1 MTNDAGQGNDAR
13 RDPAG
18 ADQDGP
24 ARDAATQ
31 PEETAG
37 RPAWPPQD
45 DEPPTEPLDTTP
57 PPVTAPPVTTPPGAA
72 PPGAT
77 APGTEPPGTAPPF
90 ATAGPPP
97 WTEPPATPLG
107 AFTAR
112 YGLVRPAAGR
122 QLAGVCAAVGRATN
136 TDPVLWRVL
145 FAVLTLFG
153 GIGLLAYLVGWLVIP
168 AEGDTAAPVEAL
180 AGRGRSGTSPVTVV
194 LVGLLAVV
202 VLAFIASDGFRVAV
216 LAAAVLLGGA
226 LLLNRGARAPAGP
239 YRPEGHA
246 HYPGAPGFGP
256 TAYGPP
262 TFDAPASGPAT
273 FTTPASGPPAFTAP
287 TSGPGAFGGPGPGAP
302 AWGAAA
308 FGGPAGPGAAGG
320 DPGSEPM
327 PYPPGAYRDPPGGY
341 RAPGP
346 AAPVPPGT
354 AATSPPPA
362 AAAPY
367 PPAPGAPPPGVPP
380 YAAPPQAG
388 AGLPGGSPVPP
399 PVPPGGYRPPFA
411 PRGPYA
417 AGGAYPP
424 GPPPPGPVVPGPPR
438 RPRPP
443 REPSRLVRVV
453 LSLACV
459 ALGVL
464 AAADLTGAR
473 VRPSAYFATGLGIIG
488 LGLLAGAWVGRARWL
503 IPVGLA
509 TTVALGI
516 SSGVEGFDHV
526 RPSVGDTEWR
536 PRTFEQLDSRYE
548 LGTGDA
554 TLDLRELDFTGR
566 NETVVATVR
575 FGSLR
580 VILPPDVDVDVRADI
595 NAGDARVF
603 GVTWGGINQAAREL
617 SDDGADGPG
626 GGQLRLTVH
635 VNAGDLEVDR

>member
-1 MTNDAGQGNDAR
+1 MTNNTGQGDDAR

-18 ADQDGP
+18 ADRDDP
-24 ARDAATQ
+24 TRDAATR
-31 PEETAG
+31 PEETAVQPTG
-37 RPAWPPQD
+37 PPPD
-45 DEPPTEPLDTTP
+45 DEPPTEPLATTP
-57 PPVTAPPVTTPPGAA
+57 PPVTAPP
-72 PPGAT
+72 AT
-77 APGTEPPGTAPPF
+77 EPRSTEPPGTAPPGTAPPGTAPPF
-90 ATAGPPP
+90 AAGGQPP
-97 WTEPPATPLG
+97 WTEPAATPLS

-112 YGLVRPAAGR
+112 YSLVRPTTGR
-122 QLAGVCAAVGRATN
+122 QLAGVCAAIGRATN

-145 FAVLTLFG
+145 FAVLTLAG

-168 AEGDTAAPVEAL
+168 AEGDSAAPVEAL

-226 LLLNRGARAPAGP
+226 LLLNRGGRAPAGP
-239 YRPEGHA
+239 YPPEGYA
-246 HYPGAPGFGP
+246 PFPGAPG
-256 TAYGPP
+256 AGPP
-262 TFDAPASGPAT
+262 AAGMHPSGADP
-273 FTTPASGPPAFTAP
+273 FGSPTPAPTAFTAP
-287 TSGPGAFGGPGPGAP
+287 APGTFVAPTPGTP
-302 AWGAAA
+302 AWGTTA
-308 FGGPAGPGAAGG
+308 FAGPAAAGG
-320 DPGSEPM
+320 YPGSASTPYP
-327 PYPPGAYRDPPGGY
+327 PYPPGPY

-346 AAPVPPGT
+346 AGPVPPGA
-354 AATSPPPA
+354 AATGPPPPA
-362 AAAPY
+362 GAPIL
-367 PPAPGAPPPGVPP
+367 PPPPGPP
-380 YAAPPQAG
+380 PEGDPTQAAG
-388 AGLPGGSPVPP
+388 APAP

-417 AGGAYPP
+417 GGGAYPP
-424 GPPPPGPVVPGPPR
+424 GPPPPAPAVSEPPR
-438 RPRPP
+438 SPRPP

-503 IPVGLA
+503 IPLGLA

-516 SSGVEGFDHV
+516 SSGAEGFDHI
-526 RPSVGDTEWR
+526 RPSAGDVEWR
-536 PRTFEQLDSRYE
+536 PRTFEQLDARYE
-548 LGTGDA
+548 LGTGEA

-566 NETVVATVR
+566 DETVVATVR
-575 FGSLR
+575 FGTLR

-603 GVTWGGINQAAREL
+603 GVSWGGINQAARQL
-617 SDDGADGPG
+617 SDDGDDGPG
-626 GGQLRLTVH
+626 GGQLHLTVH